1 MTSEAAIG
9 PAWHG
14 KALGRNY
21 TSLILTSRII
31 LTLNAFTIIASVHQ
45 LAAVSLCCCV
55 VASLCESR
63 WQASR
68 VHSAR
73 SKYKLPAQSGV
84 SAYQCVPL
92 SIIQVYN
99 SEAGM

>member
-1 MTSEAAIG
+1 MTREGFGEELHIAHIDIED
-9 PAWHG
+9 H
-14 KALGRNY
+14 
-21 TSLILTSRII
+21 IDI
-31 LTLNAFTIIASVHQ
+31 NAFTIIASVHQ
-45 LAAVSLCCCV
+45 LASVSLCCCV
-55 VASLCESR
+55 VASCVVASLYEFR
-63 WQASR
+63 WQASH

-73 SKYKLPAQSGV
+73 AKYQLPAQSGV